1 MKEKQTA
8 TTEVF
13 AMNIQPLNNRVV
25 IKAKKLEEKTKGGI
39 YIPETAQEKSQEGIV
54 VAIPQM
60 EKCPLAVGDLVI
72 YENFAGTE
80 LTLDG
85 ETVLVLKFED
95 ILAKISK

>member
-1 MKEKQTA
+1 MKE

-13 AMNIQPLNNRVV
+13 AMNMQPLNNRVIV
-25 IKAKKLEEKTKGGI
+25 SPKKIEEKTKGGI
-39 YIPETAQEKSQEGIV
+39 YIPETAQEKSQEGTV

-80 LTLDG
+80 VTIDG
-85 ETVLVLKFED
+85 KAVLILKFED